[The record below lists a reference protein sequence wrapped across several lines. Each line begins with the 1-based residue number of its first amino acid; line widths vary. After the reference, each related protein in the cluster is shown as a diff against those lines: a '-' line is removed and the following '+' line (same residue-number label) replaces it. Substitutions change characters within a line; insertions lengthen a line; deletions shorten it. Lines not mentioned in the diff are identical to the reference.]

1 MERGKRRDTRRGAE
15 EAVQARDARSMMKNG
30 DGVQPAAA
38 AVAGAERDTVN
49 GGDRIPTHNANSL
62 HYLTGVVAE
71 GGLLARPRGTWRGPA
86 R

>member
-1 MERGKRRDTRRGAE
+1 MRRGAD
-15 EAVQARDARSMMKNG
+15 EAGQARDARSMMKNG

-38 AVAGAERDTVN
+38 AAAAAGAESDTVN
-49 GGDRIPTHNANSL
+49 GGGRIPTHNANSL